1 MEKIC
6 EDFTPDKVHQDFRL
20 WLTSYPSDKVFLTIT
35 GIQLIDYGIQFPV
48 TVLQNG
54 VKMTNE
60 PPTGL
65 RQNLLQSYISD
76 PISDTAFF
84 EGCSGKEMVMKS
96 LHSCLAFWT
105 YLNFTDMGKT
115 VIWPLLLP
123 CSGAREEKVWSTWLE
138 YSLRLQ

>member
-1 MEKIC
+1 MGGLTELSPAMEKLC
-6 EDFTPDKVHQDFRL
+6 EEFTPDKVHQDFRL
-20 WLTSYPSDKVFLTIT
+20 WLTSYPSDKVFVTIT
-35 GIQLIDYGIQFPV
+35 SKQLVDCGIQFPV

-84 EGCSGKEMVMKS
+84 EGCPGKEMVR
-96 LHSCLAFWT
+96 
-105 YLNFTDMGKT
+105 KT
-115 VIWPLLLP
+115 LTSFLIV
-123 CSGAREEKVWSTWLE
+123 K
-138 YSLRLQ
+138 